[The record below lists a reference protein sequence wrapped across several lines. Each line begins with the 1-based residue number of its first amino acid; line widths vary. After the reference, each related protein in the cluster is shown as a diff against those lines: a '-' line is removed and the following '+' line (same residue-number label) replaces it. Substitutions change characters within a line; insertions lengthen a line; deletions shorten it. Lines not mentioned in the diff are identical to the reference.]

1 MNDEVVDQD
10 NGNAVKGKEN
20 WWLRW
25 QEDFTL
31 CENGQMWKFDGN
43 NEQSE

>member
-10 NGNAVKGKEN
+10 NAAVKDKEK

-31 CENGQMWKFDGN
+31 CENGQMTKFDGN